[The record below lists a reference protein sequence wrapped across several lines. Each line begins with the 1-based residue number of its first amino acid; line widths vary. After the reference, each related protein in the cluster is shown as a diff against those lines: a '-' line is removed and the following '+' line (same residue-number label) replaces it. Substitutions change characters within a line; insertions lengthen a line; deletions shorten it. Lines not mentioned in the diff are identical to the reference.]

1 MEIKLTNLTTNKI
14 ETFTAQDGVIKIP
27 PGNYSVSETLILPTT
42 QIRKGSKIELNT
54 IAGRSAV
61 SIDKASVKDVVY
73 RNNTIS
79 NVRKRPLD

>member
-42 QIRKGSKIELNT
+42 QIRKGSIFERNT
-54 IAGRSAV
+54 ITGGGAV
-61 SIDKASVKDVVY
+61 SIDKTGVKDIVF